1 MAKSKKEK
9 KQNIWKQLISLK
21 HVDQKEYIKL
31 IHKIGLIS
39 SIGFFGTFIVF
50 LIIVLIGGVSTVIG
64 RMLQANPF
72 IYLLAFICV
81 FIGYILRFG
90 KWDYYMKTLGLK
102 VPLKRSFSVYLSVY
116 SMNITPGKIG
126 RIVAAYTL
134 KRITKIK
141 FMSIAP
147 LVIMD
152 IFTDSLGMAI
162 FALAISI
169 YVNKFIIYVVLAD
182 ILLLFPFIFLLDDW
196 FFTILK
202 KHFKNIKK
210 GLMILFFIYGDEY
223 YSSQSMLNKPKVYL
237 ASILYSVPSAFLNSM
252 ALFIVLISLGVS
264 APIAN
269 SLFTFASS
277 QLYGM
282 ISAIPGNMGVTD
294 GFMISSLGSIMN
306 IDYTTGSAATIM
318 TRFATLWFG
327 VVLGWIFLLY
337 TFKYWKI
344 EKKELFKQDIKK
356 LIKTKKS
363 IKDKYTNINNKK

>member
-1 MAKSKKEK
+1 MDFKKNKNK
-9 KQNIWKQLISLK
+9 KQNIWKQLFSIK
-21 HVDQKEYIKL
+21 KINQREYIKL
-31 IHKIGLIS
+31 VHKIGLLS

-50 LIIVLIGGVSTVIG
+50 LIIILIGGVSTVIN
-64 RMLQANPF
+64 RMLEANPF
-72 IYLLAFICV
+72 IYILAFVAV
-81 FIGYILRFG
+81 FAGYLIRFG

-102 VPLKRSFSVYLSVY
+102 VPIKKSLSVYLSVY

-141 FMSIAP
+141 FMYIAP
-147 LVIMD
+147 LVTMD

-202 KHFKNIKK
+202 KRFKNIKK
-210 GLMILFFIYGDEY
+210 GIMMLLFIYGDEY
-223 YSSQSMLNKPKVYL
+223 YSSQSILNKPKVYL
-237 ASILYSVPSAFLNSM
+237 SSILYSIPSAFLNSL
-252 ALFIVLISLGVS
+252 ALFIVLSSLGV
-264 APIAN
+264 APSLPN
-269 SLFTFASS
+269 SLFTFSSS

-294 GFMISSLGSIMN
+294 GFMISSLGSIMHL
-306 IDYTTGSAATIM
+306 DYTTSSAATIM
-318 TRFATLWFG
+318 TRFSTLWFG
-327 VVLGWIFLLY
+327 IVLGWIFLMY

-344 EKKELFKQDIKK
+344 EKNEFFKTSIKNIKNINKIKK
-356 LIKTKKS
+356 YYKK
-363 IKDKYTNINNKK
+363 I